1 MKKTRFIL
9 LALVAAMVLMGAGY
23 AAWSQT
29 FTIGSTVTTGEL
41 YVVVGEESMSVRVDT
56 NGDGS
61 YDDEDGFVE
70 VTPENAKDN
79 YLPEGYPS
87 ATAANSKVDNASAL
101 TYTIP
106 KIYPGVQITSQ
117 VKFTNAGTIKT
128 QTSVNTENCTVT
140 NSTLFD
146 ALKIT
151 VGEVE
156 IIGESTNDKLSALA
170 DAIATAVG
178 ELEPGDDNSKNITI
192 IQELPIGEPGDNTT
206 ENLGGETWK
215 VGFIFE
221 QYNASESAPSTG
233 GGEGEGQ

>member
-29 FTIGSTVTTGEL
+29 FTITSAVSTGEL
-41 YVVVGEESMSVRVDT
+41 CVVVSEADEKDGIITSVKVDT

-151 VGEVE
+151 VNGTD
-156 IIGESTNDKLSALA
+156 ISGTGGDKLSALA
-170 DAIATAVG
+170 NAIATAVG
-178 ELEPGDDNSKNITI
+178 ELEPGDNNSKTITI

-206 ENLGGETWK
+206 ENQTGDTWR
-215 VGFIFE
+215 VGFVFE
-221 QYNASESAPSTG
+221 QYNAPTE
-233 GGEGEGQ
+233 

>member
-29 FTIGSTVTTGEL
+29 FTITSAVSTGEL
-41 YVVVGEESMSVRVDT
+41 CVVVSEADEKDGIITSVKVDT

-61 YDDEDGFVE
+61 YDDEGGFVVVAPDE
-70 VTPENAKDN
+70 AAAN
-79 YLPEGYPS
+79 YLPDGYPS
-87 ATAANSKVDNASAL
+87 ATAENFDNNISAL

-151 VGEVE
+151 VNGTD
-156 IIGESTNDKLSALA
+156 ISGTGGDKLSALA
-170 DAIATAVG
+170 NAIATAVG
-178 ELEPGDDNSKNITI
+178 ELEPGDNNSKTITI

-206 ENLGGETWK
+206 ENQTGDTWR
-215 VGFIFE
+215 VGFVFE
-221 QYNASESAPSTG
+221 QYNAPTE
-233 GGEGEGQ
+233 